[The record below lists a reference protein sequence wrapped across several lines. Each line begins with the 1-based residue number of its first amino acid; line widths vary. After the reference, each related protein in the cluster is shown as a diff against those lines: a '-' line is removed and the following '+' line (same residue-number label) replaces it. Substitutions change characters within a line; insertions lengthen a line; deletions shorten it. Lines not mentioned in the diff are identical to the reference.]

1 MQPANIDLNYLVPTV
16 AADGNA
22 VFINEQGVPTLVF
35 FEGRRQDETGL
46 KADVVASVRI
56 SSIHDLEHFQQA
68 ITETIEQHRT
78 REK

>member
-1 MQPANIDLNYLVPTV
+1 MQPASIDLNYIVPTV

-22 VFINEQGVPTLVF
+22 VFINENDVPTLVF
-35 FEGRRQDETGL
+35 FEARKQDENGL

-56 SSIHDLEHFQQA
+56 SSIHDLEHLQQA
-68 ITETIEQHRT
+68 IADTIEQHKN